1 VANEQENGG
10 EDPEFEIF
18 VQPEQLAGVWAN
30 RAHVGWSEHEFTID
44 FVRLDPFQPRGI
56 LVARVSGSSAFV
68 MQLIDT
74 LRAVWHDWAR
84 KAMPPEI
91 EGRNGEELPPD
102 D

>member
-1 VANEQENGG
+1 MADEHENGG
-10 EDPEFEIF
+10 EDPSSRSSS
-18 VQPEQLAGVWAN
+18 QPEQLAGVWAN
-30 RAHVGWSEHEFTID
+30 EAQVGWSEHEFTID

-56 LVARVSGSSAFV
+56 V
-68 MQLIDT
+68 DT

-91 EGRNGEELPPD
+91 EGTNGEELPPD